1 MVYFLDAK
9 GVMPF
14 IDGFEL
20 DLHKCGYEL
29 QCLLI
34 LLTLHGTMHLKV
46 TVRIKFQRKVFCVSE
61 STTFTGNEI
70 QEKLGTN
77 LYLKFLN

>member
-46 TVRIKFQRKVFCVSE
+46 TVRIKFQRKVFC
-61 STTFTGNEI
+61 GHEI
-70 QEKLGTN
+70 DFNDIFIYPFYNYYFG
-77 LYLKFLN
+77 